1 MKDTDFANIYA
12 GAPAEK
18 AYAWTIAQVK
28 SILKEET
35 YIGHSIH
42 NKQSNISFKNK
53 KKVRKPQEEWYR
65 VENTHEAIISE
76 EVFQKVQELIASRR
90 RKRRNGTTQIF
101 AGLIKCA
108 DCGWSL
114 AYGENKQNKNPYGT
128 TIAARTGR
136 DYASVPCTISAMMYC
151 MPMCLQDCNTGLCW
165 HRKTR
170 TSC

>member
-1 MKDTDFANIYA
+1 MKDTGPFANIYA

-35 YIGHSIH
+35 YIGHSVH

-65 VENTHEAIISE
+65 VENTHEAHHFRRS
-76 EVFQKVQELIASRR
+76 VQKVQELIASRR

-101 AGLIKCA
+101 
-108 DCGWSL
+108 
-114 AYGENKQNKNPYGT
+114 
-128 TIAARTGR
+128 R
-136 DYASVPCTISAMMYC
+136 
-151 MPMCLQDCNTGLCW
+151 QD
-165 HRKTR
+165 
-170 TSC
+170 

>member
-1 MKDTDFANIYA
+1 MEEKVPTPGWLNYERYGTFANIYA

-65 VENTHEAIISE
+65 VENTHEAIIL
-76 EVFQKVQELIASRR
+76 K
-90 RKRRNGTTQIF
+90 
-101 AGLIKCA
+101 KCSKSSGA
-108 DCGWSL
+108 DCKQTQETQKRYDTDFRRIDKMCRLRMVFSL
-114 AYGENKQNKNPYGT
+114 WGKQ
-128 TIAARTGR
+128 AE
-136 DYASVPCTISAMMYC
+136 
-151 MPMCLQDCNTGLCW
+151 
-165 HRKTR
+165 
-170 TSC
+170 